1 MAAAISQTV
10 PGEFAYAEMFDS
22 TTEKFSGLTIE
33 NGMNMPV
40 SITGE
45 SVIVKLDVAE
55 NHRTEIANQEVVTE
69 SGDIVDETEQE
80 TVGPILP
87 KRYYG
92 LTEISSDRPAKDF
105 GKIVDNILEHLVI
118 MGDTNIEITLEI
130 NAEASDGITKDKQR
144 LLLENSNVLGFK
156 DVKLD

>member
-1 MAAAISQTV
+1 M
-10 PGEFAYAEMFDS
+10 
-22 TTEKFSGLTIE
+22 
-33 NGMNMPV
+33 
-40 SITGE
+40 
-45 SVIVKLDVAE
+45 
-55 NHRTEIANQEVVTE
+55 
-69 SGDIVDETEQE
+69 
-80 TVGPILP
+80 GPILP